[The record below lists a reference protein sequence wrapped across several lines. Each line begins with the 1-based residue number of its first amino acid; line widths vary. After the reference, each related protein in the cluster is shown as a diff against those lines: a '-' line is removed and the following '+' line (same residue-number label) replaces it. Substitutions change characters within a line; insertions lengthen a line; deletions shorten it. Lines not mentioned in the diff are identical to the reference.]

1 MPFKPK
7 LITLPNKATVLLVH
21 DPKSPTVLLD
31 FFVHIGSRFEKKSEM
46 GLSHV
51 LEHMLFKG
59 SQKYPSPFAVST
71 AVDSLGAN
79 YNASTDK
86 EITSYHA
93 QVSARHLD
101 KAFDIFSDIFLR
113 PKFMEAE
120 YEREKK
126 VIVEELKMYY
136 ENPASHI
143 GDLAD
148 EAFYGDSPLGW
159 NVGGTA
165 KAVLGFSHEALL
177 NYYKKYYIGANTT
190 LVVAGK
196 FDEKKVLALAKK
208 SIGQLPAGKKA
219 VAVPAPKIKQ
229 NFVFDDRK
237 LNQVNLVMGWERP
250 GGLYKDDAVYSF
262 LATLLGGMMSSRLFM
277 AIREK
282 RGLCY
287 SIRAGQSVFADSGH
301 FNISAGLDCSR
312 IKEAATAIWQ
322 ELELLKKIAPAKEE
336 IRKILDYK
344 LGKMDLALRT
354 VEDYAGWYAGQYAT
368 ERKWRTV
375 EEWEKM
381 LKKVTAS
388 DIQRL
393 AQKLFKPSTCVVAAI
408 GSKLKKSDFTL

>member
-7 LITLPNKATVLLVH
+7 LITLPNKATVLLIQ
-21 DPKSPTVLLD
+21 DSKSPTVLLD

-59 SQKYPSPFAVST
+59 SQKYPTPFAVST

-101 KAFDIFSDIFLR
+101 KTFDIFSDIFLR
-113 PKFMEAE
+113 PKFMKAE

-148 EAFYGDSPLGW
+148 EAFYGDNPMGW

-165 KAVLGFSHEALL
+165 KAVLGFSHQALL
-177 NYYKKYYIGANTT
+177 NYYKKYYIGANAT

-196 FDEKKVLALAKK
+196 FNEKKILALAKK
-208 SIGQLPAGKKA
+208 SIGQLPSGKKA

-250 GGLYKDDAVYSF
+250 GGLHKDDAIYSF

-287 SIRAGQSVFADSGH
+287 SIRTSQNLFVDSGH
-301 FNISAGLDCSR
+301 FNISAGLDRAR
-312 IKEAATAIWQ
+312 IKKAVKAIWR
-322 ELELLKKIAPAKEE
+322 ELEMLKEIAPDKKEMQ
-336 IRKILDYK
+336 KILDFK
-344 LGKMDLALRT
+344 LGKQDLALRT
-354 VEDYAGWYAGQYAT
+354 VEDYAGWYAGQYMSV
-368 ERKWRTV
+368 RKWRTPA
-375 EEWEKM
+375 EWEKM
-381 LKKVTAS
+381 LKKVTAK
-388 DIQRL
+388 DIQKL
-393 AQKLFKPSTCVVAAI
+393 AQKMFKPSTCVVAAI
-408 GSKLKKSDFTL
+408 GSKLKKSDFNS